1 VNIFGNEVNIFG
13 NKVNIFGNK
22 VNIFGNKVNIFGNE
36 RSKFGK
42 KKKLVACQI
51 KSSRPLLMI
60 ASTISMGAHKRD
72 GLGGEKL
79 DRPCWML
86 SYEEPSFV

>member
-1 VNIFGNEVNIFG
+1 VNNFGNEVNNFG
-13 NKVNIFGNK
+13 NEVNN
-22 VNIFGNKVNIFGNE
+22 FGNE
-36 RSKFGK
+36 RSTFGK
-42 KKKLVACQI
+42 KKKLVGCQI
-51 KSSRPLLMI
+51 KSSRPLLRR
-60 ASTISMGAHKRD
+60 ASTISTGDHKRD